1 MKAIILARVS
11 TAKQSYDEQVNDLI
25 ALAIKDGYT
34 KKQIKVIK
42 NKESG
47 IKLDEEHRLGLIE
60 LKETIKNDASI
71 NAVYIRSIDRIGRR
85 EEVNLSIKNFL
96 IDRKIQLV
104 VKTPELRL
112 LNDDGKVNS
121 GAELAFSLFNTMAK
135 QEMEIKKDRFAQ
147 GRREALKQGKVISKV
162 CLGYKTDN
170 NNHIIV
176 DDSKVDIIRYIFN
189 TYANT
194 NASCFDIYKELSDR
208 GEIKKYALKETG
220 VAIIYKILSNPA
232 YIGEKATRN
241 VKVNY
246 KYPAIVSDEVF
257 EKANIKLK
265 QMKQQPKHNS
275 KHILYAKGIITCS
288 CGHKM
293 QGELS
298 TYLAYKCRFCK
309 SVISVNVID
318 YIAFE
323 KAKEIKANQ
332 VNSEPTAL
340 KEHYSEEI
348 NINLQKIDVAKKSLS
363 KIDKALERAYNGYV
377 RGKIKENIFDN
388 TTASLNQEKKSYET
402 TIVNLENKNNYLN
415 TLIQNIE
422 EYEDGEVYDNMNNLA
437 SDEEKRRIIQDT
449 ISNIKLTKTD
459 DGTVIEIINKD
470 GHSIPDKY
478 LYKQSTHPKV
488 YWMYG
493 FNVNDLH
500 MYKEITKDITK
511 RFKKN
516 RYGKK

>member
-25 ALAIKDGYT
+25 ALALKDGYT
-34 KKQIKVIK
+34 KKQIKVIQ

-147 GRREALKQGKVISKV
+147 GRREALKQGKVIGKV
-162 CLGYKTDN
+162 CIGYITDK

-176 DDSKVDIIRYIFN
+176 DDSKVEMIRYIFN

-194 NASCFDIYKELSDR
+194 NASCYNIYKELSDR
-208 GEIKKYALKETG
+208 GEMQKYSLRETG
-220 VAIIYKILSNPA
+220 VAAIYKILTNPA
-232 YIGEKATRN
+232 YIGEKATKN

-265 QMKQQPKHNS
+265 EMKQQPKHNT
-275 KHILYAKGIITCS
+275 KHILYAKGIITCN

-298 TYLAYKCRFCK
+298 TFVAYRCRYCH
-309 SVISVNVID
+309 STISINVID

-323 KAKEIKANQ
+323 KAKEIKTNQ

-340 KEHYSEEI
+340 KEQYSEEMK
-348 NINLQKIDVAKKSLS
+348 INLQKIDVAKKALS
-363 KIDKALERAYNGYV
+363 KVDKALERAYNGYV
-377 RGKIKENIFDN
+377 RGNIKENIFDN
-388 TTASLNQEKKSYET
+388 TTASLNQEKKSLET
-402 TIVNLENKNNYLN
+402 TIVNLESKNNYLT
-415 TLIQNIE
+415 TLINNIE
-422 EYEDGEVYDNMNNLA
+422 EYEDDEVYHNMDNIEN
-437 SDEEKRRIIQDT
+437 DEEKRRIIQDT
-449 ISNIKLTKTD
+449 ISNIKLTKAN
-459 DGTVIEIINKD
+459 DGTVIEIFNKD
-470 GHSIPDKY
+470 GYSIVDKY
-478 LYKQSTHPKV
+478 LYKPSSHPKV

-493 FNVNDLH
+493 TNVNDLH
-500 MYKEITKDITK
+500 LYKEITNDIIK
-511 RFKKN
+511 RFKKV
-516 RYGKK
+516 RYKKK